1 MKEFELRQQFQGA
14 AQTDRF
20 APIQAVDPT
29 PQMRENQRT
38 EQQNMQRTLDATLR
52 DMQQQED
59 SMRLA
64 KSMELEQLQGFS
76 SKLMETLTTAA
87 EGYAQNQAD
96 KYFAEGMAD
105 ASKMQAMQPD
115 YDLQEAALEQDDRE
129 YQAGVDQLEA
139 NGAPPDVV
147 ARMRGLSGW
156 AAYGYKRGVATS
168 YGDGY
173 SIFVDTA
180 FAEDNTTKL
189 TLDGVEFTPATAQGA
204 DQKRLALSV
213 IQSQYRRIRQLEEI
227 SPGMLNKYVMP
238 QMRNKELQVM
248 TAARAQE
255 TKEIQQEAKSQALT
269 ELGVAALVSTDPNN
283 RLLQDAMDK
292 LRRTGLTAPEAR
304 EVVFKHLLE
313 LQSVGPKMGGISE
326 DQVNLI
332 LDSTNNYMGKSWRN
346 AFGSELATARYEMS
360 KQRLARDKHEDA
372 VEQQEIDNFGDQF
385 IESLN
390 IRENGAPPEAL
401 VDRAIAAS
409 REQFNGRVSQ
419 RLLDLRDEGTEEA
432 GELRDQQQAADIMIR
447 EGEFTS
453 NVLNSPRFT
462 RLVTD
467 KNYQDAAELIDER
480 YGVNCRSH
488 LPTVRYEG
496 DIEQA
501 GVNAV
506 GLTGGNAKQ
515 LAGQH
520 GAVARAAV
528 ADLHARARQILM
540 DPKAPE
546 GLTWSKAYEQAVLQV
561 EADIMNGKGIY
572 ARKGQG
578 SQTRF
583 VHDRFQ
589 VNPNLSSERGE
600 SELEN
605 VRATAVARGK
615 AGLISNVGDLF
626 TENDLAELGDPSA
639 ARGAGTLKL
648 RRYVEYF
655 NIQNPNDQITFDEAK
670 SLLLGV
676 DPAPKDEYE
685 GTAAALK
692 QLQLLTSPTP
702 NRVSRVGVAGSHPPA
717 IIREGPAG
725 FHDATRVAQEYGTPE
740 AIAPL
745 AGILYQRDGMSK
757 EYETE
762 HARVKA
768 LADVLDGFPEVKNA
782 KTPGEAIRAYAQ
794 VGDFDAREDA
804 DNMFVED
811 AYRRLKDAGI
821 DPDVPYINKPLVEG
835 LPFSNPAV
843 MGAAAREFLT
853 GNTGT
858 STGAHVHVKYNNHRG
873 QHVDPSSILNRLL
886 VDGKPIDQV
895 FRETSGYGPRIHPVY
910 GVPKFHNGIDFA
922 TPKNTRISVSGA
934 EYLKT
939 EIDPG
944 GGGVMSIYVL
954 PDGSEILL
962 MHGSRANFQ

>member
-105 ASKMQAMQPD
+105 ASRMQAMQPD

-173 SIFVDTA
+173 SVFVDTA

-204 DQKRLALSV
+204 DQKRVALSV

-269 ELGVAALVSTDPNN
+269 ELGVAALVSADPNN
-283 RLLQDAMDK
+283 TLFQDAMNK
-292 LRRTGLTAPEAR
+292 LRRTGVTAPEAR
-304 EVVFKHLLE
+304 ELIFKHLLE

-332 LDSTNNYMGKSWRN
+332 LDSTNNYMGKSWRS
-346 AFGSELATARYEMS
+346 AFASELATARYDMS
-360 KQRLARDKHEDA
+360 KQRLARDQHEDA
-372 VEQQEIDNFGDQF
+372 VEDQEVENFARDY
-385 IESLN
+385 IASLN
-390 IRENGAPPEAL
+390 IKENGAPPEDLINKAIKASY
-401 VDRAIAAS
+401 DRY
-409 REQFNGRVSQ
+409 GRVDP
-419 RLLDLRDEGTEEA
+419 LLTNLRDEGTQEA

-453 NVLNSPRFT
+453 NVLNSPRFS
-462 RLVTD
+462 RLQSI
-467 KNYQDAAELIDER
+467 KEYADAAELIDER
-480 YGVNCRSH
+480 YGVNGRSGID
-488 LPTVRYEG
+488 TKIYVDG
-496 DIEQA
+496 VQQA
-501 GVNAV
+501 VVTAV
-506 GLTGGNAKQ
+506 GMTGGNAKD
-515 LAGQH
+515 LAGQN
-520 GAVARAAV
+520 ALVARAAE
-528 ADLHARARQILM
+528 ADLHRRARQILM

-546 GLTWSKAYEQAVLQV
+546 GMTWQKAYDQALLAV
-561 EADIMNGKGIY
+561 EADILGKKGIY
-572 ARKGQG
+572 TREGAG
-578 SQTRF
+578 SQSRF
-583 VHDRFQ
+583 SNDMFKVD
-589 VNPNLSSERGE
+589 PKLSSERGE
-600 SELEN
+600 SEIEN
-605 VRATAVARGK
+605 VRATAIARGK
-615 AGLISNVGDLF
+615 AGLISNVGGLF
-626 TENDLAELGDPSA
+626 TENDLAELGDPSS

-648 RRYVEYF
+648 RRYVEHF
-655 NIQNPNDQITFDEAK
+655 NIQNPNDQITFDEAR

-676 DPAPKDEYE
+676 DPPPKDEYE
-685 GTAAALK
+685 GTAAALE
-692 QLQLLTSPTP
+692 QLELLTSPTP

-717 IIREGPAG
+717 MIREGPAG
-725 FHDATRVAQEYGTPE
+725 FHDATRVAQEYGMPE

-745 AGILYQRDGMSK
+745 AGILYQRDGMSE

-768 LADVLDGFPEVKNA
+768 LAEVLDGFPEVKNA
-782 KTPGEAIRAYAQ
+782 KTPGEAIQAYVQ

-804 DNMFVED
+804 DTMFVED

-821 DPDVPYINKPLVEG
+821 DPDVPYINSPLVEG

-853 GNTGT
+853 GNTGA
-858 STGAHVHVKYNNHRG
+858 STGPHVHVKYNNAKG
-873 QHVDPSSILNRLL
+873 QHVDPTSILNRLL

-944 GGGVMSIYVL
+944 GGGVMSVYVL

>member
-59 SMRLA
+59 AMRVA

-105 ASKMQAMQPD
+105 ATKMQAMQPD

-173 SIFVDTA
+173 SVFVDTA

-269 ELGVAALVSTDPNN
+269 ELGVAALVSADPNN

-304 EVVFKHLLE
+304 EIVFKHLLE
-313 LQSVGPKMGGISE
+313 LQSVGPNMGGISE

-360 KQRLARDKHEDA
+360 KQRLARDQHEDA
-372 VEQQEIDNFGDQF
+372 VEDQEVENFARDF
-385 IESLN
+385 VASLN
-390 IRENGAPPEAL
+390 IKENGAPPEDL
-401 VDRAIAAS
+401 INRAIKAS
-409 REQFNGRVSQ
+409 YDRYGRVDP
-419 RLLDLRDEGTEEA
+419 LLTNLRDEGTQEA

-447 EGEFTS
+447 EGDFTS
-453 NVLNSPRFT
+453 NVLNSPKFS
-462 RLVTD
+462 RLQSV
-467 KNYQDAAELIDER
+467 KEYVDAAELIDER
-480 YGVNCRSH
+480 YGVNGRSGID
-488 LPTVRYEG
+488 TKIYVDG
-496 DIEQA
+496 VQQA
-501 GVNAV
+501 VVTAV
-506 GLTGGNAKQ
+506 GMTGGNAKD
-515 LAGQH
+515 LAGQN
-520 GAVARAAV
+520 ALVAKAAE
-528 ADLHARARQILM
+528 ADLHRRARQILM
-540 DPKAPE
+540 DPNAPE
-546 GLTWSKAYEQAVLQV
+546 DMTWQKAYDQALLAV
-561 EADIMNGKGIY
+561 EADILGKKGIY
-572 ARKGQG
+572 TREGAG
-578 SQTRF
+578 SQSRF
-583 VHDRFQ
+583 SNEMFRVD
-589 VNPNLSSERGE
+589 PNLSSERGE
-600 SELEN
+600 KEIEN
-605 VRATAVARGK
+605 VRATAIARGR

-626 TENDLAELGDPSA
+626 TENDLAELSDPTS

-648 RRYVEYF
+648 RRYVEHF
-655 NIQNPNDQITFDEAK
+655 NLQNPNDQITFDEAR

-676 DPAPKDEYE
+676 DPPPKDEYE

-692 QLQLLTSPTP
+692 QLELLTSPTP

-725 FHDATRVAQEYGTPE
+725 FHDATRVAQEYGMPE

-745 AGILYQRDGMSK
+745 AGVLYQRDGMSE

-762 HARVKA
+762 HARIKA
-768 LADVLDGFPEVKNA
+768 LADILGGFPEVKNA
-782 KTPGEAIRAYAQ
+782 TTPGEAIKAYAL
-794 VGDFDAREDA
+794 VGDFDAKEDA

-853 GNTGT
+853 GNTGA
-858 STGAHVHVKYNNHRG
+858 STGPHVHVKYNNHRG
-873 QHVDPSSILNRLL
+873 QHVDPTSILNRLL

-962 MHGSRANFQ
+962 MHGSRANLQ